1 MEDNKMKKLS
11 RILVAVMVIAMLA
24 SFAIPVSA
32 AGTGS
37 ITINNAIVGQTY
49 TIYKMADLESY
60 DAGAGAYS
68 YKVNDYWKTF
78 FQSHSVSVDETNH
91 IEYTSTIVNATN
103 FAADAVAYATAPEA
117 NATNTP
123 SISITAT
130 SATVV
135 FENLDLG
142 YYCIDSS
149 VGAVCGLTNTD
160 PDGTINEKNGTPIIE
175 KFVKEDSTGDWEHT
189 SDDHLGAVVPFQIE
203 VTKVA
208 GAVNYIV
215 GDNLSDG
222 LTLDPNLAT
231 NIEVHFGTNA
241 ATASDF
247 TLYINS
253 GDAAA
258 WEATL
263 TGLGMSAEKAA
274 LLADYEFVVALNNA
288 TVASMVDG
296 AEIIIRY
303 TATLNENAVVGTT
316 GNPNEATLIYGNDP
330 MSMLDPVQTIT
341 YVWDFQVYKYTNA
354 DGTKKPLAGAKFS
367 VYESNPE
374 TDPSATAMWL
384 KFIETDASGV
394 DVYEHVHNPADTTG
408 LTQII
413 TTNATSAKF
422 IIRGLD
428 SGTYWMKEVAAP
440 SGYHMLRSLVE
451 VKIGTIGS
459 YSDATLGYTVANT
472 VDGYIEVL
480 NSTGVVLPETGGI
493 GTMLFITFGTIL
505 VLSMGV
511 LLVVKK
517 RMSQV
522 IFTK

>member
-1 MEDNKMKKLS
+1 MKKLN
-11 RILVAVMVIAMLA
+11 RILVAIMVIAMLA
-24 SFAIPVSA
+24 SFAIPAFA
-32 AGTGS
+32 ADTGT
-37 ITINNAIVGQTY
+37 ITINNAVIGQVY
-49 TIYKMADLESY
+49 TVYKMADLESY
-60 DAGAGAYS
+60 DAVEGNYS
-68 YKVNDYWKTF
+68 YKVNDYWKAF
-78 FQSHSVSVDETNH
+78 FLSHSVNVDETNH

-103 FAADAVAYATAPEA
+103 FAADALAYATAPEA
-117 NATNTP
+117 NASNTP
-123 SISITAT
+123 SVTITAT
-130 SATVV
+130 SNTVV
-135 FENLDLG
+135 FEDLDLG
-142 YYCIDSS
+142 YYVIDSS

-189 SDDHLGAVVPFQIE
+189 SDDHLGAVIPFQIE

-231 NIEVHFGTNA
+231 NIEILFGTTP
-241 ATASDF
+241 ATASQY
-247 TLYINS
+247 TLHINP
-253 GDAAA
+253 GDATA
-258 WEATL
+258 WKATL
-263 TGLGMSAEKAA
+263 LGLGMSIAQADA
-274 LLADYEFVVALNNA
+274 LADYEFVVVLDNA
-288 TVASMVDG
+288 AVANMVDG
-296 AEIIIRY
+296 SEVIVRY

-341 YVWDFQVYKYTNA
+341 YVWDFQVFKYTNA
-354 DGTKKPLAGAKFS
+354 SGSKQPLAGAKFS
-367 VYESNPE
+367 IYESNPE
-374 TDPSATAMWL
+374 VDPSATAMWL
-384 KFIETDASGV
+384 KFVETNASGV

-408 LTQII
+408 LTQVI
-413 TTNATSAKF
+413 TTNGTTAKF

-428 SGTYWMKEVAAP
+428 SDTYWMKEIEAP
-440 SGYHMLRSLVE
+440 AGYHMLRTLVE

-459 YSDATLGYTVANT
+459 YSDATLDYTVANT

-493 GTMLFITFGTIL
+493 GTVMFITFGTIL

-522 IFTK
+522 VFTK